1 MTITA
6 LIVKL
11 QSMLAQHG
19 DQEVYA
25 NDSEDGT
32 YRITEVVRSNK
43 ADTQWAHDGFMT
55 ANAKSDYDLRQ
66 IEDGI
71 LLK

>member
-1 MTITA
+1 MTLTA

-11 QSMLAQHG
+11 QVMFAQHG

-25 NDSEDGT
+25 SDSEDGVYSVT
-32 YRITEVVRSNK
+32 QVCRSNK
-43 ADTQWAHDGFMT
+43 AETLWARDGWS
-55 ANAKSDYDLRQ
+55 AAHAEADHDLRQ